1 VAPEKAQCQSE
12 SKPTPVTFTARITCR
27 DRDVLLRW
35 ARCIYGTAGDV
46 TLAEACELL
55 AATMMAPESLVGD
68 DLSMVDAR
76 LLAVRVK

>member
-1 VAPEKAQCQSE
+1 VAPEKAHCQSE
-12 SKPTPVTFTARITCR
+12 SEPTPVTFTARVTCR
-27 DRDVLLRW
+27 DRDLLLHW
-35 ARCIYGTAGDV
+35 ARCIYGTEGDV

-55 AATMMAPESLVGD
+55 AATMMAPKSLVGD

>member
-1 VAPEKAQCQSE
+1 
-12 SKPTPVTFTARITCR
+12 
-27 DRDVLLRW
+27 
-35 ARCIYGTAGDV
+35 V

-55 AATMMAPESLVGD
+55 AATMMAPKTLVGD